1 MIYTYAS
8 NHVTWGLEGVTQPVD
23 DIIDEI
29 GRDKFDE
36 AYLRYVTFDGKA
48 WAVPFIGWNHVLY
61 YRKDWYGDAKLG
73 DIKTWADWKGK
84 SRRSTRLPIATAS

>member
-73 DIKTWADWKGK
+73 DTRPGPTGRA
-84 SRRSTRLPIATAS
+84 SREDQQGSPSATAS